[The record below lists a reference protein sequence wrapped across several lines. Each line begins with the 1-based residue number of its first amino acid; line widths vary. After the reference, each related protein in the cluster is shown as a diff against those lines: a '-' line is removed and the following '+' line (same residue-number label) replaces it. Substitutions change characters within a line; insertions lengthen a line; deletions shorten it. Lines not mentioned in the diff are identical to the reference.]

1 MCVFS
6 VRIWISRDMKMGIC
20 LTTLYEEPGQ
30 TWRKLLCFSG
40 PEPCIGICHYLK
52 TLRDKEKTKALEGLV
67 AGGSGNQ
74 LPKDDD
80 RDKNVKSAKTQPTTT
95 LQSGVIPKLKQA
107 ATLNR
112 KESPPERKKP
122 CIGICQHLAELGLPY
137 PYWGKLIFAIISI
150 IAMSPSNML
159 YS

>member
-1 MCVFS
+1 MNCLNKPIELKLNNDLLFMS
-6 VRIWISRDMKMGIC
+6 TISFALRK
-20 LTTLYEEPGQ
+20 PGQ

-67 AGGSGNQ
+67 AGSGSGNQ

-95 LQSGVIPKLKQA
+95 LQSGVIPNLKQA

-137 PYWGKLIFAIISI
+137 PYWGKLIFFNNCNATE
-150 IAMSPSNML
+150 
-159 YS
+159 

>member
-1 MCVFS
+1 M
-6 VRIWISRDMKMGIC
+6 
-20 LTTLYEEPGQ
+20 
-30 TWRKLLCFSG
+30 
-40 PEPCIGICHYLK
+40 
-52 TLRDKEKTKALEGLV
+52 
-67 AGGSGNQ
+67 AGGSGGNQ

-137 PYWGKLIFAIISI
+137 PY
-150 IAMSPSNML
+150 
-159 YS
+159 